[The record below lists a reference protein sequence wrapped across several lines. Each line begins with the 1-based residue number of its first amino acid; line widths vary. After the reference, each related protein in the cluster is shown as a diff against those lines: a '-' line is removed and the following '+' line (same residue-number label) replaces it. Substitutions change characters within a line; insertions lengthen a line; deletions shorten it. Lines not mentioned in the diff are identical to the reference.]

1 VNAVITDNNVTRTA
15 RGRVFYDA
23 ECSLCGALA
32 ERLRAP
38 LSRRGIVL
46 LPLQAD
52 GVPER
57 LGIRS
62 PDLLKE
68 MRFLTRTG
76 ELFGGAEAVVRI
88 ARHIWWGWP
97 LFALG
102 RVPGA
107 MPLMA
112 RIYRALP
119 RRRNCGDGA
128 CRVKRPGQWPGWLPL
143 AVIPGAALAMKPVL
157 PAWGFMWAMAV
168 AIYLGC
174 KWLTWWKTWQAGW
187 RPGAGSTF
195 AYLLAWPGMDA
206 KGFLGGRCGRSTT
219 YGDDERCDRRAEFRC
234 GVAPMRP
241 EPPGLVEWS
250 LAASK
255 TLFGVALIWGVARL
269 IPLTLLAGWVGL
281 LGLVFLLHFGVFH
294 LLALLWR
301 RSGVNAEPIMRT
313 PIRARSLAEFWG
325 KRWNA
330 ASHQLAHEYAFKPL
344 RRILGPNGATL
355 SVFLISG
362 LIHEM
367 VISLPASGGYGLP
380 TAYFLLQGCGLLFER
395 SRTGR
400 WLRLG
405 GGLRGWI
412 FTVVCVASPAFWLFH
427 PPFIRQVILPFL
439 RAIGAR

>member
-38 LSRRGIVL
+38 LSRRGIGL

-195 AYLLAWPGMDA
+195 AYLLAWPM
-206 KGFLGGRCGRSTT
+206 S
-219 YGDDERCDRRAEFRC
+219 RAT
-234 GVAPMRP
+234 GAPSS
-241 EPPGLVEWS
+241 G
-250 LAASK
+250 AAS
-255 TLFGVALIWGVARL
+255 R
-269 IPLTLLAGWVGL
+269 P
-281 LGLVFLLHFGVFH
+281 
-294 LLALLWR
+294 
-301 RSGVNAEPIMRT
+301 
-313 PIRARSLAEFWG
+313 
-325 KRWNA
+325 
-330 ASHQLAHEYAFKPL
+330 
-344 RRILGPNGATL
+344 
-355 SVFLISG
+355 
-362 LIHEM
+362 
-367 VISLPASGGYGLP
+367 
-380 TAYFLLQGCGLLFER
+380 
-395 SRTGR
+395 
-400 WLRLG
+400 
-405 GGLRGWI
+405 
-412 FTVVCVASPAFWLFH
+412 
-427 PPFIRQVILPFL
+427 
-439 RAIGAR
+439 